1 MKALNIVFF
10 VFGVVSLQ
18 TISPRVL
25 YSSLM
30 TVGRLL
36 GWGGFGQE
44 ERTADSLR
52 LRSVKQC
59 PWETRRLFRRFVAFH
74 VASAPLCPEN
84 AKYLCNSMYVDVYFY
99 VY

>member
-59 PWETRRLFRRFVAFH
+59 PWETRRLFPAGLLLFMSPAL
-74 VASAPLCPEN
+74 LCAQKMQN
-84 AKYLCNSMYVDVYFY
+84 IYVILCM
-99 VY
+99 